1 MLQLFVGNFESC
13 ESWKTWIW
21 KTGWTFNEFSV
32 FHYLVGNHQPHLK
45 NGFSTRDARK
55 FQVSGWRWKNKTR
68 MINQTPGKVKPERRL
83 RWVDFSNRFQWS
95 NQTTNNNQL
104 LRQLFEIHA
113 LKLTAQP
120 VDIGH
125 PKEKFI
131 FQPFMF
137 RVQTAVFREG
147 NLVKISQNNPSSE
160 ILRCPRHGEGRQ
172 GRHRHDWWRWP
183 WEAPVFPKISPDW
196 LATKGKK
203 SKKTSWSSW
212 QFWVRKFW
220 HISFLYLK
228 QWEMDGGVQWL
239 LVDF

>member
-13 ESWKTWIW
+13 ESWKTWIR

-83 RWVDFSNRFQWS
+83 HWEDFNNRFQRS

-104 LRQLFEIHA
+104 LQQLFEIHA

-120 VDIGH
+120 VEIGH
-125 PKEKFI
+125 PKETFI
-131 FQPFMF
+131 SSNRSFSRCKLLLWDPEISPTQW
-137 RVQTAVFREG
+137 REAREAQAR
-147 NLVKISQNNPSSE
+147 LVKMTLGGAGFPENFPMVFK
-160 ILRCPRHGEGRQ
+160 GDGRNLM
-172 GRHRHDWWRWP
+172 
-183 WEAPVFPKISPDW
+183 DW
-196 LATKGKK
+196 LATKG
-203 SKKTSWSSW
+203 TNP
-212 QFWVRKFW
+212 RK
-220 HISFLYLK
+220 HHGDIYLFLHLK
-228 QWEMDGGVQWL
+228 QWEMDGGFT
-239 LVDF
+239 DFWWIFKEL